1 MNATT
6 NACIHPHPYTHQIEG
21 YSNTRYS
28 DIRRALAAATLSFA
42 LMFGGGGNMPA
53 NAVSGGVADFVNI
66 AGQDLSGQKVCPC
79 LRACTNTI

>member
-6 NACIHPHPYTHQIEG
+6 HRYIHPHPYTHHIEG
-21 YSNTRYS
+21 YSNTRS
-28 DIRRALAAATLSFA
+28 SEIRRALAAATLSFA
-42 LMFGGGGNMPA
+42 LVFGGGGNMPV

-79 LRACTNTI
+79 LRAFATTM